1 MPEKET
7 NQSQQVAKA
16 GKGRPTP
23 ARKQQELLRKKP
35 AIGNKSPEAKKL
47 AKQALRAERQ
57 KAREGLANGEERYLT
72 YRDKGPQRRLVRD
85 IVDSRFTIGELV
97 LPALFLVILI
107 SSIRTDDLELD
118 LYIQLGTLMTMW
130 GLFVAIGIDGFIIGK
145 KAQKVIQSKYADKAE
160 KGLRWY
166 AAMRS
171 IQMRGMRLPKPQVKR
186 GTKIQ

>member
-1 MPEKET
+1 MPAKE
-7 NQSQQVAKA
+7 QSQQPQAPKA

-35 AIGNKSPEAKKL
+35 AVGNKSPEAKKL
-47 AKQALRAERQ
+47 AKQALRAERL
-57 KAREGLANGEERYLT
+57 KAREGLANGDDRYLT

-97 LPALFLVILI
+97 LPALFLVIII
-107 SSIRTDDLELD
+107 SSIRTDDVVLD

-130 GLFVAIGIDGFIIGK
+130 GLFVAIGVDGFIIGK
-145 KAQKVIQSKYADKAE
+145 KAQRIAQEKYGDKAE

-186 GTKIQ
+186 GTKIS